1 MLKTI
6 SNFREEL
13 EKSLEVLPTLE
24 NLFIKEYRVLS
35 ALGSL

>member
-13 EKSLEVLPTLE
+13 EKSLEVLPTLG